1 MIKKP
6 KFIIKS
12 KLPIILASKSET
24 RKKMLLQTGIIF
36 KRVTSKIDEEEIK
49 LTMKVKNINN
59 LAKRLAEA
67 KALDVSKKN
76 KGAYVIGADQICVDQ
91 NIIFSKPKHK
101 EKALKQLI
109 KLNGR
114 IHKQVSAICICYNK
128 KILWSYTEVAK
139 MKMRKLSIA
148 SLKRYIECDLPLNSC
163 GSYKFEANGKYLFSK
178 IEGNTSTI
186 MGLPL
191 IPLLN
196 ELHKNNVIS
205 YV

>member
-6 KFIIKS
+6 KSIIKS

-36 KRVTSKIDEEEIK
+36 KQVTSKIDEEEIK
-49 LTMKVKNINN
+49 RTMKVKNINN
-59 LAKRLAEA
+59 LAKRLAEL

-76 KGAYVIGADQICVDQ
+76 KGAYVIGADQICVGQ

-191 IPLLN
+191 LPLLN